1 MSRFDEG
8 DHRNMRRALGLSTG
22 TKVFMCLNDL
32 NDRLCLEVEAPCK
45 EPVLAQDSRK
55 PKPPKEIPKKIPKK
69 KVAPKVAVKKAPK
82 KKKGKKR

>member
-55 PKPPKEIPKKIPKK
+55 PKPPKKIPKK
-69 KVAPKVAVKKAPK
+69 KVAPEVATKKAPK
-82 KKKGKKR
+82 KKSKKKGK

>member
-22 TKVFMCLNDL
+22 TKVFTCLNDL
-32 NDRLCLEVEAPCK
+32 DDRLCLEVESPCK

-55 PKPPKEIPKKIPKK
+55 PKPPKEIPKK
-69 KVAPKVAVKKAPK
+69 KVAPKVAVKK
-82 KKKGKKR
+82 GSQEER

>member
-32 NDRLCLEVEAPCK
+32 DDRLCLEVEAPCK
-45 EPVLAQDSRK
+45 EPVSAQDSRK
-55 PKPPKEIPKKIPKK
+55 PKPPKEIPKKT
-69 KVAPKVAVKKAPK
+69 VAPEVAVKKAPK
-82 KKKGKKR
+82 KKGK